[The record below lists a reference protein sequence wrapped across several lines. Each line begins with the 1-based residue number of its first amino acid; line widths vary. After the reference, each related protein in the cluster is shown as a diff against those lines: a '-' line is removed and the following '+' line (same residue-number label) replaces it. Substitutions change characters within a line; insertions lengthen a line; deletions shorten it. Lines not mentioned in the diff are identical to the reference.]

1 MSTVTKLILSGST
14 DGRGVKVVATATA
27 GTLIHTAHATNLD
40 ELWLFG
46 VNSDTVD
53 RKLTMEMGG
62 VTVPDDLVE
71 FTVPAEDGLHL
82 IVPGLILTG
91 SVVIR
96 AWAAAANVLVLY
108 GYVNR
113 IAP

>member
-1 MSTVTKLILSGST
+1 MSTITKLVLSGST
-14 DGRGVKVVATATA
+14 DGRGIKVVPVATP

-40 ELWLFG
+40 ELWLFA
-46 VNSDTVD
+46 VNSDTVA
-53 RKLTMEMGG
+53 RKLTMEYGG
-62 VTVPDDLVE
+62 VAVPDDLVE

-82 IVPGLILTG
+82 VIPGLILTNTLI
-91 SVVIR
+91 VR
-96 AWAAAANVLVLY
+96 AWAAAANVLGVY